1 VLGLTRWGG
10 GRGEECEGKTRGK
23 TRRKTVRFI
32 DYSGGREYSAK
43 LDRSL
48 G

>member
-10 GRGEECEGKTRGK
+10 GRGEECEGKTR
-23 TRRKTVRFI
+23 RKTVRFV